1 MNKYLIG
8 TVHQWINI
16 ITYSLDM
23 RDYYA
28 SIRKSGRVATIQ
40 DEIDTNILKCEL
52 IELLIKTFAHNNNKF
67 VYFRSGP
74 QEIKF

>member
-67 VYFRSGP
+67 VFFRSDP